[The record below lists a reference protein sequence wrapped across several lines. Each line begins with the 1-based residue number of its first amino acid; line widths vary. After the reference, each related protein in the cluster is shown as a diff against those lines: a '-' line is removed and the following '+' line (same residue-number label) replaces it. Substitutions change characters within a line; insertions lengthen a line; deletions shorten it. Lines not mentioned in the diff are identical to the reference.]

1 LLRSPAVPPRLH
13 GQLAPL
19 LDRRVVALFVALLA
33 GAFYFGGTS
42 GAGYDSDLDQV
53 WVASRALLRGV
64 DPYSVVG
71 PGLEADQRFPL
82 YYPLPAVIAFLPLA
96 VLPLAL
102 ARAVF
107 VGASAGLLA
116 YAVSRRG
123 WHLVPIFV
131 SGAFA
136 TAYVTAQWSPL
147 LAAAVFLPW
156 LGPVFVMKPNI
167 GAAIVAATPSR
178 SLLAWTAGGGTLL
191 TLISFLIDPVWLHK
205 WLGHVQDAPHFTP
218 PVLLPGGVLVL
229 IALLRWRRPEAR
241 LIVALAC
248 VPHTTLAYESLP
260 VLLAARNWKQ
270 AGLLAVLSLST
281 FVVQNRIAPAPGSGE
296 DVYNAWVTA
305 SGTWI
310 VLLVY
315 IPATIM
321 VLLRPNVGEPPAW
334 AALMAQALRLLKRIA
349 PHSPHAADSTTAP

>member
-1 LLRSPAVPPRLH
+1 M
-13 GQLAPL
+13 APL

-42 GAGYDSDLDQV
+42 GGGYDSDLDQI

-96 VLPLAL
+96 MLPLGL

-116 YAVSRRG
+116 YAVSGRG
-123 WHLVPIFV
+123 WQLAPVFV
-131 SGAFA
+131 SGAFV

-156 LGPVFVMKPNI
+156 LGPAFVMKPNI
-167 GAAIVAATPSR
+167 GAAILAASPSK
-178 SLLAWTAGGGTLL
+178 SLLTWTAGGGAALVL
-191 TLISFLIDPVWLHK
+191 VSFLIDATWPAK
-205 WLGHVQDAPHFTP
+205 WFGLVQDAPHFTP

-229 IALLRWRRPEAR
+229 LALLRWRRQEAR
-241 LIVALAC
+241 LIAALAC

-260 VLLAARNWKQ
+260 VLLAARSWKQ
-270 AGLLAVLSLST
+270 AGVLAGLSIMT
-281 FVVQNRIAPAPGSGE
+281 FVVQNRLAPGPGSDA

-310 VLLVY
+310 VALIY

-321 VLLRPNVGEPPAW
+321 VLLRPNTGEPPAW
-334 AALMAQALRLLKRIA
+334 ALLIGHGMRLLQRNQ
-349 PHSPHAADSTTAP
+349 PHNPHAADSTTAP